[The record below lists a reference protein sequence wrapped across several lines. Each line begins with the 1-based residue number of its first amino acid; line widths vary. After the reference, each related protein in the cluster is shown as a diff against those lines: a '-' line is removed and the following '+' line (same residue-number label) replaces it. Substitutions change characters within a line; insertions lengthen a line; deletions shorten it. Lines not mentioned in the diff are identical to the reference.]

1 MDQCPRDQSPRDQN
15 RRDPCRGEP
24 GDRLRQEG
32 GWLWRDR
39 RHAGALLAEQLAPE
53 VHHHQDTTVVG
64 IPPGGLEVA
73 AALASVLQLPLT
85 CWSVQRVRLPGRPG
99 PMLGAIA
106 PGHVHNLD
114 EELLQR
120 LGFDAEAR
128 HRLLH
133 DHEHRMRLD
142 QDRFGDPDPRELS
155 HRRLILVDEGV
166 RTGRVM
172 EAALQSLRS
181 LYPTTITVA
190 VPVGT
195 RSALAQLEAQADR
208 LLVLHPVE
216 HLAQIADWFADLPSL
231 QEGDVI
237 ALLRAA

>member
-1 MDQCPRDQSPRDQN
+1 MD
-15 RRDPCRGEP
+15 RRD
-24 GDRLRQEG
+24 G

-73 AALASVLQLPLT
+73 AALASVLQLPLS
-85 CWSVQRVRLPGRPG
+85 CWSVQRVRIPGWEEQT
-99 PMLGAIA
+99 LGAIA
-106 PGHVHNLD
+106 PGHIHNLD
-114 EELLQR
+114 EEQLQR

-128 HRLLH
+128 HQLLH
-133 DHEHRMRLD
+133 RHERRMQSD
-142 QDRFGDPDPRELS
+142 QDRFGDPDPQELS

-195 RSALAQLEAQADR
+195 RSVLAQLERQADR
-208 LLVLHPVE
+208 LLVLQKVE
-216 HLAQIADWFADLPSL
+216 QLPRIADWFAELPPL
-231 QEGDVI
+231 REGDVI
-237 ALLRAA
+237 ALLRGA